1 MADRKVRIAVVT
13 GGRLR
18 AWESDAVRRLRA
30 LREAELVAWMH
41 LDPQATEAPSGAF
54 GRLQRKVS
62 ASHLFAFEALG
73 PAEMGATRVDDLR
86 GAHVDLAL
94 LLGTASG
101 LQDGPWDP
109 ALRRWAFRHGDDL
122 PAHRALPGL
131 RESVRKVPLTRFGLV
146 DAGTGRTLRTACLR
160 TAGEPGILAARIAD
174 IAAHWPAEAIAAWV
188 ASGHAPRGKDEEP
201 SPAVPLPGLLETLAF
216 RWRRMTGRGDA
227 PQATDHGAWNI
238 GVLHQPVHVLLED
251 DGSRNVRWL
260 PAPSKGKARMEP
272 FGYHTPDGDLNVL
285 FRKCGAD
292 GSGAVIAR
300 VRPKPDNI
308 LKRSRT
314 MLESDGHTAYPY
326 TLSVDGAPA
335 VLLTDGAAGC
345 VRLHRINEGND
356 GLLDGRPI
364 LGEALLA
371 PTLFEHEGRWWLLG
385 TKDPLP
391 DALLHGYHG
400 DSPWGPFTPI
410 GYGPLKCDVRSARPA
425 GSPFLHD
432 GALYRPALDASDPG
446 APAVT
451 INRIDLLNPAG
462 FEEEPVRRI
471 QGFGATAYGE
481 GVRTITAM
489 GPLTL
494 VDGLLSPV
502 VEARRANG
510 SRSSSRSRS
519 KRNRG

>member
-1 MADRKVRIAVVT
+1 MADQRVRIAVVT

-18 AWESDAVRRLRA
+18 GWESDIVRRVRA
-30 LREAELVAWMH
+30 LREADVVAWMH
-41 LDPQATEAPSGAF
+41 LDQLATEDPSGAF

-62 ASHLFAFEALG
+62 ASPQLAFEAHGPADLG
-73 PAEMGATRVDDLR
+73 PLRVNDLR
-86 GAHVDLAL
+86 GAQVDLAL
-94 LLGTASG
+94 LLGAASG
-101 LQDGPWDP
+101 LQEGPWDP

-131 RESVRKVPLTRFGLV
+131 RESVRQVPLTRFGLV

-160 TAGEPGILAARIAD
+160 TAGEPGTLAAVIAGL
-174 IAAHWPAEAIAAWV
+174 AAQWPAAAIAEWA
-188 ASGHAPRGKDEEP
+188 ANGQAPQGMDDEP
-201 SPAVPLPGLLETLAF
+201 TAAMPLPGLLETLAF
-216 RWRRMTGRGDA
+216 GWRRMTGRGGA
-227 PQATDHGAWNI
+227 PLATDHGAWNI

-285 FRKCGAD
+285 FRKCSVD
-292 GSGAVIAR
+292 GDEAVIAR

-314 MLESDGHTAYPY
+314 MLEGDGHAAYPY
-326 TLSVDGAPA
+326 TLTVDGAPA
-335 VLLTDGAAGC
+335 VILGDGPAAC
-345 VRLHRINEGND
+345 VRIHRINDAND

-364 LGEALLA
+364 LSEALHA
-371 PTLFEHEGRWWLLG
+371 PTLFEHDGRWWLLG

-391 DALLHGYHG
+391 DALLYGYYS
-400 DSPWGPFTPI
+400 DSPWGPFVPI
-410 GYGPLKCDVRSARPA
+410 GHGPLKCDVRSARPA

-432 GALYRPALDASDPG
+432 GALYRPALDASAPG
-446 APAVT
+446 APAVS
-451 INRIDLLNPAG
+451 INRVDRLSPAG
-462 FEEEPVRRI
+462 FREEAVRRV
-471 QGFGATAYGE
+471 QGFAATAYGE

-489 GPLTL
+489 GQLTL

-502 VEARRANG
+502 MEARRANG
-510 SRSSSRSRS
+510 SRSSTRSRS
-519 KRNRG
+519 KRDRG